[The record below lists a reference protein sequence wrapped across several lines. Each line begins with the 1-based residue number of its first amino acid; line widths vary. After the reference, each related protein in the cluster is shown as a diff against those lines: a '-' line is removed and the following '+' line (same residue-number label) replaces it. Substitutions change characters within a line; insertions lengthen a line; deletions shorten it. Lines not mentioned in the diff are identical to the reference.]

1 MGWLD
6 HSTNNVI
13 LDAVLTDVGRQFLAR
28 NDGSFSIHKFA
39 LGDDEV
45 NYNIITKY
53 GRTVG
58 REKIEKNTPIFEALT
73 NQSHSQKYKLISV
86 SNPNLL
92 RLPSLSLSGD
102 SNVDGLTSIV
112 TLGRNQ
118 QKTSTVTF
126 EQVIQN
132 ETSIDVELRDQTF
145 IIEVPNLF
153 CQILRN
159 TPEHIDGQ
167 QKATYILTRSPSEN
181 AYGGS
186 SVQFTLSVK
195 SLTDA
200 LFSVY
205 GTTANK
211 ARIKTYIKITGVQ
224 SGAVK
229 DVTVIIDKNLLRN
242 FRNKK
247 WQYLKKFFHR
257 MSKLQDR
264 F

>member
-6 HSTNNVI
+6 GSTNNIV

-45 NYNIITKY
+45 NYSTISKF
-53 GRTVG
+53 GRTIG
-58 REKIEKNTPIFEALT
+58 KERIEKNTPVFEALT
-73 NQSHSQKYKLISV
+73 NQQHSLKYKLVSV

-92 RLPSLSLSGD
+92 RLPTMTLSGD
-102 SNVDGLTSIV
+102 ANVDGLNNVV

-118 QKTSTVTF
+118 QKTATVTV
-126 EQVIQN
+126 EQTIQN

-145 IIEVPNLF
+145 IVEVPNQF
-153 CQILRN
+153 MQILRQ
-159 TPEHIDGQ
+159 TPENIDGQ
-167 QKATYILTRSPSEN
+167 QRATYLLTRSPAEN
-181 AYGGS
+181 AFGGS

-200 LFSVY
+200 IFTVY

-211 ARIKTYIKITGVQ
+211 SLIKAYVKVTGVQ
-224 SGAVK
+224 SGASKEIAV
-229 DVTVIIDKNLLRN
+229 VV
-242 FRNKK
+242 NKS
-247 WQYLKKFFHR
+247 L
-257 MSKLQDR
+257 
-264 F
+264 

>member
-1 MGWLD
+1 MD
-6 HSTNNVI
+6 HTTNNIV

-28 NDGSFSIHKFA
+28 NDGSFSISKFA

-45 NYNIITKY
+45 NYNIIAKY

-73 NQSHSQKYKLISV
+73 NQQHAQKYRLVSV

-92 RLPSLSLSGD
+92 RLPTMSLSGD
-102 SNVDGLTSIV
+102 SNVDGQNSVI

-118 QKTSTVTF
+118 QKTATATV
-126 EQVIQN
+126 EQTIQN
-132 ETSIDVELRDQTF
+132 ETTIDVELRDQTF
-145 IIEVPNLF
+145 IVEVPNLF
-153 CQILRN
+153 LQILRQS
-159 TPEHIDGQ
+159 PENIDGQ
-167 QKATYILTRSPSEN
+167 QRATYILTRSPAEN
-181 AYGGS
+181 AFGGS

-200 LFSVY
+200 LFTVY

-211 ARIKTYIKITGVQ
+211 ARIRTSIKVTGVQ

-229 DVTVIIDKNLLRN
+229 DISVVIDKNL
-242 FRNKK
+242 
-247 WQYLKKFFHR
+247 
-257 MSKLQDR
+257 
-264 F
+264 